1 MTLER
6 ALQVKGMGKPRA
18 ISWTGMRTQA
28 GAVCLRVGLLLTPFI
43 VCSPSAFA
51 LSPGATFA
59 EYAQERWTVEDGL
72 PQISVTAITQDAQ
85 GYLWLGTQNGI
96 ARFDGHRFRV
106 FNRANTG
113 LDVNLV
119 SSAFADSRGDVWF
132 GSPRGVLQFHRNT
145 ATLHQSSD
153 DPMQV
158 RGIIEWP
165 EGRMLLATARG
176 VRDLAFAPVYLQSE
190 AVSALA
196 IDGNGALWVGGNGAV
211 WRIDSSGIRRIALGD
226 RHTRVTHLSRY
237 GARMAVGTS
246 AGAFLLDVATG
257 SASPVFPDL
266 AGVGITSLMADRDGN
281 LWTAA
286 VGRLQRQRPTGE
298 IEHIDTLPLLEQP
311 WLHSLFEDS
320 NGDLWLG
327 DQRESLIRVSENAV
341 RVLGRE
347 RGLRDELLWSVL
359 DDTSGGLWVG
369 SNSGLQHWLP
379 EGRFDAPL
387 DVGDLAD
394 PMVYSLF
401 RDAKGTLW
409 AGTGGG
415 PAMLEGGTLE
425 VPASLRDIRARV
437 TSFVEDGDSLWLG
450 TLDGLWRVR
459 NGVAKRV
466 DYKAG
471 SPLQRIRH
479 LWLESPGQLLVS
491 SEGGIRRIVA
501 DASLRPEWAA
511 PLEGA
516 IVTQVTALRPDTQL
530 IATFDRGIGR
540 LQDGQLTLLNRTNG
554 LPTNNAWTFVQV
566 ADHVYVSSSDGVYRM
581 RVQDLLNASADGLLP
596 TEIVVESVSRSR
608 GLRRMGCCNGGGAA
622 RLAVI
627 GQTISFPTTRGL
639 VQLETAQ
646 IRTPAS
652 APLPVIER
660 MGAGETDL
668 SLQPWVS
675 LDGNVRDLSIEFAAI
690 DLRHADRSEFRYR
703 LKGYQDHWTEVGSR
717 RLAVFTGLP
726 PGEYQFELEA
736 RFPGNA
742 WRPSDYQPWIDVA
755 AHWHERLPFRL
766 AALALAL
773 WIAGRL
779 FRRYTNHQRDQR
791 NRLAQEVQSRTIALA
806 RANER
811 LRAANDALLQE
822 SRTDVLT
829 GIANRRAA
837 LQALSETDR
846 YGVVLLDVD
855 NFKSINDRFGH
866 AAGDR
871 VLNDI
876 ALLAREMT
884 PLSGLVAR
892 WGGDE
897 FLVVLPDASLQDA
910 LSLAERLRLQI
921 ATHSF
926 EVTSQQTV
934 RISASFGASVYPVT
948 GASDGAWQLTLEF
961 ADRALYRAKADG
973 RNRVVGLQVTQL
985 PRGWKF
991 LDIADVDAL
1000 INSDA
1005 VRWYPSV
1012 R

>member
-1 MTLER
+1 
-6 ALQVKGMGKPRA
+6 MGKPRA
-18 ISWTGMRTQA
+18 VSWAGMRTRV
-28 GAVCLRVGLLLTPFI
+28 GAVCLRVGLLLVPFI
-43 VCSPSAFA
+43 ACSPSVFA
-51 LSPGATFA
+51 LSPGANFA

-72 PQISVTAITQDAQ
+72 PQISVSAITQDAQ
-85 GYLWLGTQNGI
+85 GYLWLSTQNGI

-119 SSAFADSRGDVWF
+119 SAAFADSRGDVWF
-132 GSPRGVLQFHRNT
+132 GSPRGVLQFRSNN
-145 ATLHQSSD
+145 ATLHQSPD

-226 RHTRVTHLSRY
+226 RHARVTHLSRY

-281 LWTAA
+281 LWAAA

-298 IEHIDTLPLLEQP
+298 IERTDTRPMLEQP
-311 WLHSLFEDS
+311 WLHVIFEDA

-327 DQRESLIRVSENAV
+327 DQRESLIRVSDAAV
-341 RVLGRE
+341 HVHGQE
-347 RGLRDELLWSVL
+347 RGLQDELLWSVL
-359 DDTSGGLWVG
+359 DDNASGLWIG
-369 SNSGLQHWLP
+369 TNSGLQRWRP
-379 EGRFDAPL
+379 DGRFEAPVDNL
-387 DVGDLAD
+387 SLVD

-401 RDAKGTLW
+401 RDSMGTVW
-409 AGTGGG
+409 AGTGNG
-415 PAMLEGGTLE
+415 PAPLVQGKLEIPPHL
-425 VPASLRDIRARV
+425 ANIRARV
-437 TSFVEDGDSLWLG
+437 TSFVEDGDSLWVG
-450 TLDGLWRVR
+450 TLDGLWRIR

-466 DYKAG
+466 DYRAG

-479 LWLESPGQLLVS
+479 LWLESPGDLLVA
-491 SEGGIRRIVA
+491 SEGGLRRVVG
-501 DASLRPEWAA
+501 DASLKPAWADV
-511 PLEGA
+511 LEGD
-516 IVTQVTALRPDTQL
+516 IVTQVFSLRPDVTL
-530 IATFDRGIGR
+530 VGTFDRGIAR
-540 LQDGQLTLLNRTNG
+540 LKAGELILINRVNG
-554 LPTNNAWTFVQV
+554 LPTNNVWAFTQV
-566 ADHVYVSSSDGVYRM
+566 ADHVYVSSSDGVYRF
-581 RVQDLLNASADGLLP
+581 RSQDMLTMSAEAQLP
-596 TEIVVESVSRSR
+596 TEVVVESVSRAR
-608 GLRRMGCCNGGGAA
+608 GVRRMGCCNGGGAA
-622 RLAVI
+622 RLAVL

-660 MGAGETDL
+660 MVAGESDL
-668 SLQPWVS
+668 PLEPWIN

-703 LKGYQDHWTEVGSR
+703 LHGYNDHWTVVGDR

-726 PGEYQFELEA
+726 PGKYRFELEA

-742 WRPSDYQPWIDVA
+742 WRPSAYQPQIDVA
-755 AHWHERLPFRL
+755 PYWHERLLFRL
-766 AALALAL
+766 VLLALIL

-892 WGGDE
+892 WGGEE

-910 LSLAERLRLQI
+910 LSLAERLRLHI
-921 ATHSF
+921 AKHSF